1 MRAPSTAALLVVAVA
16 SKMLVFADGLAVGTD
31 HACVL
36 LDDAS
41 VR

>member
-1 MRAPSTAALLVVAVA
+1 MPACTTPALAGFLALA
-16 SKMLVFADGLAVGTD
+16 KMFVFADGLAVGTD

>member
-1 MRAPSTAALLVVAVA
+1 MVARTAGLALLVLA
-16 SKMLVFADGLAVGTD
+16 KIFVFADGLAVGTD